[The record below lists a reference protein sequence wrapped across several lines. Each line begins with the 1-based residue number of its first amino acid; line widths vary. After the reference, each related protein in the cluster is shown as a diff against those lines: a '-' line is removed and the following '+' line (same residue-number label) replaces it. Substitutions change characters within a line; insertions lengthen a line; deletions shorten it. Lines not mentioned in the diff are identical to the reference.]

1 MSSIPLIKLV
11 SLTVK
16 TISKPI
22 SKSIKANAK
31 DNKYFRKVCIGTG
44 NIKYR
49 IGYYF
54 NRIVNN
60 RPGEIRSIDE
70 NYAIN
75 TGSEI
80 LGEFVVYGTAVSILS
95 WEYARNNEKKKK
107 QEQVQNDRLLAI
119 EQRLDLLERTQV

>member
-11 SLTVK
+11 ALTVK

-22 SKSIKANAK
+22 SKVIKANAK
-31 DNKYFRKVCIGTG
+31 DNRYFRKVCVSTG
-44 NIKYR
+44 NVKYR

-75 TGSEI
+75 MGSEI
-80 LGEFVVYGTAVSILS
+80 LGEVIVYGTAAGIVT
-95 WEYARNNEKKKK
+95 WEFARNNEKKKK
-107 QEQVQNDRLLAI
+107 QEQVQNDRILAI
-119 EQRLDLLERTQV
+119 EQRLDLLESTEA